1 MDNSVCLYIADNYKV
16 NQLERKSCDLNLA
29 MSQGKVL
36 DLRHLIL
43 SDVNLDNF
51 DFYYNYLDLVEV
63 LSRTYP
69 DSKPCYLLDLGYI
82 PLIMMPTPA
91 LNLAPKLA
99 ALLDTMNVPYVRQA
113 PFSFV
118 TGYTNIDT
126 VDIWVHKLDMA
137 ERFGIAPEKVRSADI
152 CRRLFDGD

>member
-152 CRRLFDGD
+152 FRRLFDGD